1 MNFDKG
7 NEYYGIVDDNNK
19 LISIASYHIM
29 KNGEV
34 RFKSN
39 YTLESER
46 KKGYMTKLIT
56 YIINNNNFKYMKSY
70 CLKSSVGIYLKIG
83 FNLIK
88 KEKHKYF
95 YTYIV
100 EMKK

>member
-1 MNFDKG
+1 MKIKKILQYNEIKDFVKNCKVKGMNFDKG

-46 KKGYMTKLIT
+46 KKGIWQ
-56 YIINNNNFKYMKSY
+56 NW
-70 CLKSSVGIYLKIG
+70 
-83 FNLIK
+83 
-88 KEKHKYF
+88 
-95 YTYIV
+95 
-100 EMKK
+100 